1 MNYFK
6 NTISVI
12 SGGSRGIGK
21 QMAIELAKKGS
32 SVFIIGKTLNSN
44 DSKLEGSLEE
54 TTEEIKS
61 FGGSCEPVKL
71 DLRNRD
77 DINNKISL
85 LPNKIDI
92 LINNASAITR
102 DDTTIIT
109 SKKYNLINEVNSQGT
124 FFLTKNMIPKLKNSS
139 NPRVLTISPNIHF
152 DKEWFKIA
160 GVPYTISKMNMS
172 MYSLGWSEEFK
183 NEIAFNCLWP
193 KRIVKTDA
201 IKLLMGAKGLH
212 LARDP
217 KIMSDAMIKV
227 LENNVDYSGNF
238 LIDEEVLTEAGV
250 NIKQYGNTK
259 AMIDYYVDSPGMIMS
274 NLSKFL

>member
-21 QMAIELAKKGS
+21 QMAIDLARKGS
-32 SVFIIGKTLNSN
+32 SVFIIGKTLNNN
-44 DSKLEGSLEE
+44 DSKLQGSLEE
-54 TTEEIKS
+54 TTKEIES
-61 FGGSCEPVKL
+61 FGGSCVPVKL

-102 DDTTIIT
+102 DDTTTIS

-124 FFLTKNMIPKLKNSS
+124 FFLTKNMIPKLKKSN
-139 NPRVLTISPNIHF
+139 NPRVLTISPNLNF
-152 DKEWFKIA
+152 DREWFRIA

-172 MYSLGWSEEFK
+172 MYSLGWSEEYK
-183 NEIAFNCLWP
+183 NKIAFNCLWP

-201 IKLLMGAKGLH
+201 IKLLMGENGLH
-212 LARDP
+212 FKTL
-217 KIMSDAMIKV
+217 
-227 LENNVDYSGNF
+227 
-238 LIDEEVLTEAGV
+238 LIIFEST
-250 NIKQYGNTK
+250 
-259 AMIDYYVDSPGMIMS
+259 S
-274 NLSKFL
+274 

>member
-54 TTEEIKS
+54 TTKEIKS

-183 NEIAFNCLWP
+183 NQIAFNCLWP

-201 IKLLMGAKGLH
+201 IKLLIGDKGLH

-250 NIKQYGNTK
+250 DIKQYGNTK
-259 AMIDYYVDSPGMIMS
+259 AMIDYYVDSPGMLMS
-274 NLSKFL
+274 NLSKLL

>member
-1 MNYFK
+1 
-6 NTISVI
+6 T
-12 SGGSRGIGK
+12 
-21 QMAIELAKKGS
+21 
-32 SVFIIGKTLNSN
+32 
-44 DSKLEGSLEE
+44 
-54 TTEEIKS
+54 
-61 FGGSCEPVKL
+61 
-71 DLRNRD
+71 
-77 DINNKISL
+77 
-85 LPNKIDI
+85 
-92 LINNASAITR
+92 
-102 DDTTIIT
+102 IT

-183 NEIAFNCLWP
+183 NQIAFNCLWP

-250 NIKQYGNTK
+250 DIKQYGNTK
-259 AMIDYYVDSPGMIMS
+259 AMIDYYVDSPGMIMY

>member
-21 QMAIELAKKGS
+21 QIAIDLAKRGS

-102 DDTTIIT
+102 DDTTTIT

-183 NEIAFNCLWP
+183 NQIAFNCLWP

-250 NIKQYGNTK
+250 DIKQYGNTK
-259 AMIDYYVDSPGMIMS
+259 AMIDYYVDSPGMIMY